1 MLLRDWSY
9 DPASA
14 HPLLLTPLH
23 TRNIAYRAA
32 YTDPDYGR
40 IVPEPVYVSSLD
52 VRLIPSATLADDIG
66 DIQLAATDGARRRY
80 YQAGRSIT
88 ETDAAMLIAD
98 RFAETGTDLIDYI
111 DTFNGSF
118 SRERDTEIREWAR
131 LLIETAASI
140 GRYPSVRHALL
151 AQLAPAIPTPSTA
164 VAVERYRD
172 TLTEPG
178 FIASAQ
184 LAQNAADWQHR
195 TGQNL
200 GLDPKPDGSVIGA
213 RRLFA
218 ALDLPAARRRIDGR
232 IVRGYLI
239 P

>member
-151 AQLAPAIPTPSTA
+151 AQRAPAIPTPSTA

-184 LAQNAADWQHR
+184 LAQNAFRKHQ
-195 TGQNL
+195 
-200 GLDPKPDGSVIGA
+200 S
-213 RRLFA
+213 RLFGVFIEINFH
-218 ALDLPAARRRIDGR
+218 RRFRGFRRFRRGR
-232 IVRGYLI
+232 RFRRPGPRNVGRGGERKNCQ
-239 P
+239 